1 MPEAALPD
9 AGISDEISNLRRRA
23 EELLQKRLGE
33 PDQIQPADV
42 QRIFHEL
49 QVHQIELEM
58 QNDELRRVQHELEAS
73 REKYFDLY
81 ELAPV
86 GYVTLNEKGII
97 QEANLT
103 AATLLGI
110 EKSYL
115 AGQLLSRFIHREDQ
129 DLYYLCHKQLVEM
142 SAPRVCEIRMLKKDG
157 AAFWVR
163 ADIDIALGMDG
174 SRGFRAIIID
184 ISERKKIEATL
195 KKSEKRYRSLFENML
210 EGFAYC
216 KMLYDEKGSPTDF
229 VYIEVNPAFGW
240 LTGLHN
246 ATGKKVT
253 ELIPGIKETHP
264 ELFEIYGRVALSG
277 QPEKFE
283 IEIKP
288 LATWFSVSVYSTQ
301 KNFFVAVFESITRRK
316 QAEGRRALSAEIL
329 GILNDPPAMD
339 NAINRVITEIKRG
352 TGFDAVGIRLQHGD
366 DFPYFAHDGFS
377 NDFILAENML
387 AVRNKDNGIC
397 RDKEGNIDLACT
409 CGLVIS
415 GRTDPTN
422 PLFTPRGSC
431 WTNESI
437 TLLDL
442 PVDKDPRL
450 LPRNRC
456 IHEGFHSV
464 ALVPLRSGNKIMGIL
479 QLNDRRPH
487 RFTPELI
494 SFFEDMGSVIGIAF
508 SRKQAEDETRKAKE
522 LGDALNLELAAA
534 NKELEAFSYSVS
546 HDLRAPLRHMSGFAG
561 LLQSRLKDGPDD
573 KCLEYAA
580 LISGAANKMEHL
592 INDLLSYS
600 RLGHDEMRK
609 REVDLNHLIKESIDE
624 LLDETKG
631 RQISWKIDTLPVVY
645 GEPSLLKLALVN
657 LISNAIKFTSTR
669 TRAEIEV
676 GCKPDG
682 SEHVCFVKDNGV
694 GFNMSYSHRLFGVFQ
709 RLHTQDE
716 FEGSGIGLA
725 NVRRIISLHRGRT
738 WAEGS
743 VGQGASFFFT
753 LPVIEES
760 IK

>member
-1 MPEAALPD
+1 
-9 AGISDEISNLRRRA
+9 
-23 EELLQKRLGE
+23 
-33 PDQIQPADV
+33 
-42 QRIFHEL
+42 
-49 QVHQIELEM
+49 
-58 QNDELRRVQHELEAS
+58 
-73 REKYFDLY
+73 
-81 ELAPV
+81 
-86 GYVTLNEKGII
+86 
-97 QEANLT
+97 
-103 AATLLGI
+103 
-110 EKSYL
+110 
-115 AGQLLSRFIHREDQ
+115 
-129 DLYYLCHKQLVEM
+129 M
-142 SAPRVCEIRMLKKDG
+142 SAQRVCEIRMLKKDG

-184 ISERKKIEATL
+184 ISERKKIEVTL
-195 KKSEKRYRSLFENML
+195 KKSEKRYRSLFENMF

-229 VYIEVNPAFGW
+229 VYIEVNPAFGR

-253 ELIPGIKETHP
+253 ELIPGIKEAHP
-264 ELFEIYGRVALSG
+264 ELFEISGRVALSG

-301 KNFFVAVFESITRRK
+301 KNFFVAVFDSITRRK
-316 QAEGRRALSAEIL
+316 QAEGRRALSAEVLSIL
-329 GILNDPPAMD
+329 HAPAAMD
-339 NAINRVITEIKRG
+339 IAINRVLTAIKLG
-352 TGFDAVGIRLQHGD
+352 TGFDAVGIRLHRDD
-366 DFPYFAHDGFS
+366 DFPYSAQDGFS
-377 NDFILAENML
+377 KEFLLAENTL
-387 AVRNKDNGIC
+387 AARARDGGVCVDENGNVSL
-397 RDKEGNIDLACT
+397 ECT

-431 WTNESI
+431 WTNESF
-437 TLLDL
+437 TLLDIPL
-442 PVDKDPRL
+442 DMDPRL
-450 LPRNRC
+450 HPRNRC

-464 ALVPLRSGNKIMGIL
+464 ALIPLRADNKIMGIL
-479 QLNDRRPH
+479 QLNDRRPD
-487 RFTPELI
+487 RFTPEMI
-494 SFFEDMGSVIGIAF
+494 SFFEDLGSVIAIAF
-508 SRKQAEDETRKAKE
+508 SRKHAEDEMKKAKE
-522 LGDALNLELAAA
+522 LGDALNLQLEVV

-561 LLQSRLKDGPDD
+561 LLQNRLKDGPDD

-600 RLGHDEMRK
+600 RLGRDGIRK

-624 LLDETKG
+624 ILNETKG

-657 LISNAIKFTSTR
+657 LISNAIKFTSSR
-669 TRAEIEV
+669 TRAEIEIR
-676 GCKPDG
+676 CKPDE

-753 LPVIEES
+753 LPVMEES